1 MLKACVKKEEDA
13 RDLHERGRD
22 AKMMMMMLMM
32 KKVVIIIS
40 RTERCSK

>member
-22 AKMMMMMLMM
+22 AKMMMMM

>member
-1 MLKACVKKEEDA
+1 MLKAYVKKEEDA

-22 AKMMMMMLMM
+22 AKMMMMLMM